1 VEGRFGCRPSFC
13 EAATNAVGAAR
24 RVPGVSKRDLVS
36 SELVTLDPNLNGSLP
51 WLIASR
57 NCASAFASSS
67 GLMAFSWSL
76 MVSSSYQADRDDDRE
91 AKRREDGAQ
100 KLSSI
105 MMRPGSSNSRH

>member
-1 VEGRFGCRPSFC
+1 MRFSVHTPVIAFNRGSVPEIVEDGL
-13 EAATNAVGAAR
+13 T
-24 RVPGVSKRDLVS
+24 
-36 SELVTLDPNLNGSLP
+36 GS
-51 WLIASR
+51 AR

-105 MMRPGSSNSRH
+105 MMRPGSSNSRHVGGADAPHEAAARSHRLCCA